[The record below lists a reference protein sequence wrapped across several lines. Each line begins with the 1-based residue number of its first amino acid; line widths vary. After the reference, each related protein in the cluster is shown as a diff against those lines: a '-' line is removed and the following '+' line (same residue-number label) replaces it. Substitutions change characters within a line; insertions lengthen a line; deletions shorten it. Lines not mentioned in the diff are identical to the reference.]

1 MSDSESYIY
10 RYSWDK
16 ELLNSWELKNNYAK
30 QSEILAYLQL
40 VVERHNLREDMK
52 FNTDLVGAQWNETS
66 EKWEVETAQ
75 GVQFTTRYL
84 VTGLGHFS
92 KVNYPDIKGLDSFQ
106 GDIYHTSR
114 WPADCDLTGKR
125 VAVLGNGSTG
135 MQVICALG
143 NDPKIAQLT
152 SFQRTP
158 QYTVPARDGPMDPK
172 RIEEIKSSYDQIWD
186 NVFHSKVGLSEYISS
201 SLLETL
207 HYRLTKTDVDEST
220 TPFGSVSPE
229 EHRRKLQECWDM
241 GGGVRFLHSFSDILQ
256 NMEANLYVC
265 DFIKEKIANTVKDP
279 EKRRKLT
286 PKELYARRPICDNGY
301 YGTFNNENVDL
312 VSLEETPITEVT
324 SRGIKTSDNVEREF
338 DAIVLATGFGKSGFL
353 FCSLFVRTC
362 QS

>member
-1 MSDSESYIY
+1 MVASVGYDLDVLVVGAGESPHLRTEILVSGLRYFAPWGRGLLTYYIIGFCGIYQLYLLRQQGFKVKLIDRASDVGGVWQWNRYPGAMSDSESYIY

-16 ELLNSWELKNNYAK
+16 ELLDSWELKNNYAK

-40 VVERHNLREDMK
+40 VVERHNLREDMI

-66 EKWEVETAQ
+66 KKWEVETAQ

-92 KVNYPDIKGLDSFQ
+92 KVNYPNINSLGSFQ

-172 RIEEIKSSYDQIWD
+172 RKEEIKSSYDQIWD

-201 SLLETL
+201 RCS
-207 HYRLTKTDVDEST
+207 Y
-220 TPFGSVSPE
+220 FG
-229 EHRRKLQECWDM
+229 
-241 GGGVRFLHSFSDILQ
+241 
-256 NMEANLYVC
+256 N
-265 DFIKEKIANTVKDP
+265 
-279 EKRRKLT
+279 
-286 PKELYARRPICDNGY
+286 
-301 YGTFNNENVDL
+301 
-312 VSLEETPITEVT
+312 
-324 SRGIKTSDNVEREF
+324 
-338 DAIVLATGFGKSGFL
+338 IV
-353 FCSLFVRTC
+353 
-362 QS
+362 